1 MPIAHTRPFDF
12 TLVVM
17 HLRTKVCECE
27 RETPDGHNHEEGGE
41 REVEG
46 ERTLL
51 YDVSS
56 PY

>member
-1 MPIAHTRPFDF
+1 
-12 TLVVM
+12 M